1 MIPISNYIFESV
13 KVGNTAFIASNVTF
27 AIRYFS
33 SQSFRNA
40 QSSEELC
47 IDLHPGIQVDI
58 EKLSSE
64 KLAVKKSKL
73 LPTNFI
79 LTQKEVIL
87 TYFQRTCFLPPMM
100 WDKRVI
106 LEDHYP
112 HVCSLIKPYLGR
124 DVSSLIFFRT
134 LYSLNVNNSPFQN
147 HFTVM
152 AKKSETFLAMTNF
165 H

>member
-1 MIPISNYIFESV
+1 M
-13 KVGNTAFIASNVTF
+13 KVGNTAFTASNVTF

-79 LTQKEVIL
+79 LTQREVIL
-87 TYFQRTCFLPPMM
+87 TYFQRTCFVPPMM

-134 LYSLNVNNSPFQN
+134 KYKQSFSKPLYSHGQ
-147 HFTVM
+147 
-152 AKKSETFLAMTNF
+152 KK
-165 H
+165 